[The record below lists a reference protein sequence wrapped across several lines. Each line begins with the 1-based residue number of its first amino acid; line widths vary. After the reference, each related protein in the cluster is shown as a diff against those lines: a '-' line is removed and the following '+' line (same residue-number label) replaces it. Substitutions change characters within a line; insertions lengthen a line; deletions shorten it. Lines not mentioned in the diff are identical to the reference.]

1 MSRSKWKAPVAHVNT
16 TKSNV
21 IFPSDV
27 SSSFSIS
34 NGKTMITFKVSQ
46 PMVGH
51 RVGEFY
57 LSQKFAVSKKK
68 SNTHYSFLL
77 RMKYGHDGWHA
88 DN

>member
-1 MSRSKWKAPVAHVNT
+1 MSRSKWKAPVAHTNLL
-16 TKSNV
+16 KSSV

-27 SSSFSIS
+27 SSLLSIS

-57 LSQKFAVSKKK
+57 LFQKFTVSKKK
-68 SNTHYSFLL
+68 SNA
-77 RMKYGHDGWHA
+77 RGKR
-88 DN
+88 

>member
-1 MSRSKWKAPVAHVNT
+1 MSRSKWKAPVAHNNLL
-16 TKSNV
+16 KSSV

-27 SSSFSIS
+27 SSSLSIS

-57 LSQKFAVSKKK
+57 LFQKFTASKKK
-68 SNTHYSFLL
+68 SNA
-77 RMKYGHDGWHA
+77 RGKR
-88 DN
+88 